1 MISMEER
8 ARLLGGSLLIGS
20 SPLGGTRVEVR
31 FPLGDA
37 ATELP
42 PLRVV
47 AHP

>member
-1 MISMEER
+1 MISMEEH